1 VARVLCDPTFP
12 LEQARE
18 VLAGSDVAV
27 ELSAPPWAGKDVVG
41 LLSFVP
47 VTADDVDRLGG
58 LRVISTPSVGYE
70 HVDVEAATRRGVW
83 VCNVP
88 DYCIDEMADHTIALL
103 LALVRGV
110 VELDR
115 SVRSGVWSHTAAGPL
130 QRIADVRLGVIGLGR
145 IGRAVAARARA
156 LGMEVSAHD
165 PFLSE
170 AEIAAEGVRPAP
182 LDDLLRTS
190 TAVSL
195 HAPLSDETQGLIGAR
210 ELELL
215 PEGAFVLNVSRAGLV
230 DTEALLDALRAGRL
244 GGVALDVLEVEP
256 PVPAAPA
263 PEAERLIVNPHAGWY
278 SERAEETVFRRAA
291 ESVRDVLAGERPRN
305 AVNTPVSDTDG
316 LETSM
321 VP

>member
-18 VLAGSDVAV
+18 VLAESGVAV
-27 ELSAPPWAGKDVVG
+27 ELSAPPWAGDDVVG
-41 LLSFVP
+41 LLAFVP
-47 VTADDVDRLGG
+47 VTAADVDRLRD

-70 HVDVEAATRRGVW
+70 HLDVDAATRRGVW

-130 QRIADVRLGVIGLGR
+130 QRISDVRLGLVGLGR

-156 LGMEVSAHD
+156 LGMEVSAYD

-170 AEIAAEGVRPAP
+170 AEITAESVRPAP
-182 LDDLLRTS
+182 LDDLLRWS
-190 TAVSL
+190 TAVSI
-195 HAPLSDETQGLIGAR
+195 HVPLSDETHGLVGPR

-215 PEGAFVLNVSRAGLV
+215 RDGAFVLNVSRAGLV
-230 DTEALLDALRAGRL
+230 DTEALLEALRAGRL

-278 SERAEETVFRRAA
+278 SERAEEAVFRRAA
-291 ESVRDVLAGERPRN
+291 ESVLEVLEGRSPRN
-305 AVNTPVSDTDG
+305 AVNDPVVASRG
-316 LETSM
+316 R
-321 VP
+321 